1 MDPRFQ
7 TSFIPKKPIVASTDK
22 KGLSINLFVLFSTTL
37 FVLSIGLAV
46 SAYVYQSI
54 LVKDLEAKKAS
65 LAKSQKQFEPEL
77 IKKIARFDSRLSIAN
92 SLVKNHLYPSS
103 IFDLISRT
111 TLKTVRF
118 RDFSFSSL
126 GKDKISVSMKGQ
138 AQSFASVALQADAFA
153 EEKLFKN
160 AVISDFSLDS
170 SGVVSFSFSG
180 TVDASVVASSSSI
193 LITNE

>member
-37 FVLSIGLAV
+37 FILSIGLAV